1 MILVFQNMFYHHA
14 SMVNSGSDIIGN
26 IYSKRAK
33 LAEYLRLG
41 EIADE
46 LSLQNSL
53 LRMQLS
59 VNYIQADTNFRIVSD
74 SLKKQRYR
82 YLTAKVVNNSL
93 NRETNYITLDKGYSS
108 GVSNQMGVISGG
120 SIVGYVTNVSE
131 DFAVV
136 MPVLHRSFRTSVLMK
151 NSTDLGLLSW
161 QTGDPEHAN
170 IDDIPKHVHVQIGDT
185 VLTSGFSGYFP
196 PLISVGYVTEVIDN
210 ADENK
215 YHITIRLS
223 TQFRKLNY
231 VELVEN
237 ILLPQQEALEQ
248 QAMEANGTDNP

>member
-1 MILVFQNMFYHHA
+1 MFYHHA